1 MKLLTLTLM
10 QQLLQMLPGIGSMVS
25 HTEEF

>member
-10 QQLLQMLPGIGSMVS
+10 QQLLQMLPDVGSMVS

>member
-1 MKLLTLTLM
+1 MKLLTLNLM
-10 QQLLQMLPGIGSMVS
+10 QQLLQMLPIVGSMVS